1 MAKRSGQ
8 KLKLLYL
15 MKILLEQTDEDHGLT
30 ISQLAQKLEE
40 WGVSAERKSLYDDLE
55 TLRVYGLDVISPQ
68 GRGSY
73 GVGSRLF
80 EVAELK
86 LLVDAVQSSRFIT
99 AKKSRELIG
108 KVESLASVY
117 QAQTLQRQVYVANRI
132 KTMNESIY
140 YNIDALHQAIAQGQ
154 QISFRYFQWAVGEA
168 GEDAVARRF
177 RREGERY
184 QVSPWALTW
193 DDENYYLVA
202 YDTPEQKIK
211 HFRVDK
217 MEGIRLEKEKRDGAE
232 QFQKFDMAVYSRQ
245 VFGMYGGYSP
255 AAAYTVVK
263 KLEELKSALPEGN
276 EIRYVQKIDNV
287 LFCHGGITEY
297 FVKKVVPAAK
307 YDDVD
312 EVVRIING
320 LPREYMWRDVSP
332 IWHRPQYAAGKM
344 YGEDKI
350 LQVVGHTPVEE
361 IYREGN
367 VISCDVFST
376 YRDGRAIGTEEF
388 AVVETERWEYVGEV
402 KNE

>member
-30 ISQLAQKLEE
+30 IAQLAQKLEE

-55 TLRVYGLDVISPQ
+55 TLQVYGLDVISPQ

-117 QAQTLQRQVYVANRI
+117 HAQTLQRQVYVANRI

-140 YNIDALHQAIAQGQ
+140 YNIDALHQAIAQSK

-168 GEDAVARRF
+168 GEDTVARRF

-184 QVSPWALTW
+184 QISPWALTW

-217 MEGIRLEKEKRDGAE
+217 MEGIRLEQEKRDGAE
-232 QFQKFDMAVYSRQ
+232 QFQKFDMAVYSCQ
-245 VFGMYGGYSP
+245 VFGMYGGEEAQVRLRFANHLAGVVVDRFGKDVPIRRDGEDHFTVWLSVAVSP
-255 AAAYTVVK
+255 QFFSWVLGFGEEAQI
-263 KLEELKSALPEGN
+263 LEPQWVLKRLKSHLEKTLALYE
-276 EIRYVQKIDNV
+276 
-287 LFCHGGITEY
+287 
-297 FVKKVVPAAK
+297 
-307 YDDVD
+307 
-312 EVVRIING
+312 
-320 LPREYMWRDVSP
+320 
-332 IWHRPQYAAGKM
+332 
-344 YGEDKI
+344 
-350 LQVVGHTPVEE
+350 
-361 IYREGN
+361 
-367 VISCDVFST
+367 
-376 YRDGRAIGTEEF
+376 
-388 AVVETERWEYVGEV
+388 
-402 KNE
+402 

>member
-30 ISQLAQKLEE
+30 IAQLAQKLEE

-55 TLRVYGLDVISPQ
+55 TLQVYGLDVISPQ

-73 GVGSRLF
+73 GIGSRLF
-80 EVAELK
+80 ETAELK

-140 YNIDALHQAIAQGQ
+140 YNIDTLHQAIAQGK
-154 QISFRYFQWAVGEA
+154 QISFRYFQWAVGAA

-202 YDTPEQKIK
+202 
-211 HFRVDK
+211 
-217 MEGIRLEKEKRDGAE
+217 
-232 QFQKFDMAVYSRQ
+232 
-245 VFGMYGGYSP
+245 
-255 AAAYTVVK
+255 
-263 KLEELKSALPEGN
+263 
-276 EIRYVQKIDNV
+276 
-287 LFCHGGITEY
+287 
-297 FVKKVVPAAK
+297 
-307 YDDVD
+307 
-312 EVVRIING
+312 
-320 LPREYMWRDVSP
+320 
-332 IWHRPQYAAGKM
+332 
-344 YGEDKI
+344 
-350 LQVVGHTPVEE
+350 
-361 IYREGN
+361 
-367 VISCDVFST
+367 
-376 YRDGRAIGTEEF
+376 
-388 AVVETERWEYVGEV
+388 
-402 KNE
+402 

>member
-1 MAKRSGQ
+1 M
-8 KLKLLYL
+8 
-15 MKILLEQTDEDHGLT
+15 
-30 ISQLAQKLEE
+30 
-40 WGVSAERKSLYDDLE
+40 
-55 TLRVYGLDVISPQ
+55 ISPQ

-117 QAQTLQRQVYVANRI
+117 QAHTLQRQVYVANRI

-140 YNIDALHQAIAQGQ
+140 YNIDALHQAIAQGK

-168 GEDAVARRF
+168 GEDTVARRF

-217 MEGIRLEKEKRDGAE
+217 MEGIRLEQEKRDGAE

-245 VFGMYGGYSP
+245 VFGMYGGEEAQVRLRFANHLAGVVVDRFGKDVPIRRDGEDHFTVWLSVAVSP
-255 AAAYTVVK
+255 QFFSWVLGFGEEAQI
-263 KLEELKSALPEGN
+263 LEPQWVLKRLKSHLEKTLALYE
-276 EIRYVQKIDNV
+276 
-287 LFCHGGITEY
+287 
-297 FVKKVVPAAK
+297 
-307 YDDVD
+307 
-312 EVVRIING
+312 
-320 LPREYMWRDVSP
+320 
-332 IWHRPQYAAGKM
+332 
-344 YGEDKI
+344 
-350 LQVVGHTPVEE
+350 
-361 IYREGN
+361 
-367 VISCDVFST
+367 
-376 YRDGRAIGTEEF
+376 
-388 AVVETERWEYVGEV
+388 
-402 KNE
+402 

>member
-30 ISQLAQKLEE
+30 IAQLAQKLEE

-55 TLRVYGLDVISPQ
+55 TLQVYGLDVISPQ

-140 YNIDALHQAIAQGQ
+140 YNIDALHQAIAQGK
-154 QISFRYFQWAVGEA
+154 QISFRYFQWPVPPG
-168 GEDAVARRF
+168 
-177 RREGERY
+177 GERY

-232 QFQKFDMAVYSRQ
+232 QFQKFDMAVYFRQ
-245 VFGMYGGYSP
+245 VFGMYGGEEAQVRASVCQSP
-255 AAAYTVVK
+255 
-263 KLEELKSALPEGN
+263 G
-276 EIRYVQKIDNV
+276 R
-287 LFCHGGITEY
+287 GGGG
-297 FVKKVVPAAK
+297 P
-307 YDDVD
+307 
-312 EVVRIING
+312 VRRCTHTAG
-320 LPREYMWRDVSP
+320 WGGSFHRVAFGGRQSP
-332 IWHRPQYAAGKM
+332 
-344 YGEDKI
+344 
-350 LQVVGHTPVEE
+350 
-361 IYREGN
+361 
-367 VISCDVFST
+367 VFSLGAGLW
-376 YRDGRAIGTEEF
+376 GRSPRSWSLSG
-388 AVVETERWEYVGEV
+388 Y
-402 KNE
+402 